1 MDMDNVER
9 AKSYREN
16 GFNCAQ
22 ATFASCSRAFGVD
35 PELALKVSGL
45 FGAGISKTGETC
57 GAVSGGL
64 MALGLKYAMVNPDEL
79 QAKAKSYQ
87 IGKEFIAKFKERN
100 QYITCKE
107 LLNCDISTPE
117 GEARAKLTKV
127 QDALCPGFI
136 QDAVEIFYAMIAA
149 E

>member
-1 MDMDNVER
+1 MDNVER

-22 ATFASCSRAFGVD
+22 STFVSCSRDFGLD
-35 PELALKVSGL
+35 PELALKVSGM
-45 FGAGISKTGETC
+45 FGAGICKTGAIC

-64 MALGLKYAMVNPDEL
+64 MALGFKYAMVNPGDV

-87 IGKEFIAKFKERN
+87 IGKEYIAKFKERN
-100 QYITCKE
+100 NCVTCKE
-107 LLNCDISTPE
+107 LLHCDIGAPE
-117 GEARAKLTKV
+117 GEAYAKLNQV

-136 QDAVEIFYAMIAA
+136 QDAVEIFHAMVAA
-149 E
+149 EK